1 MDKSENFIEKYK
13 HLEDVVRMTYNL
25 READSISYYLT
36 NQAKYARFA
45 DELRYCQKVRNFL
58 VHEKKVN
65 DNFAVEVSK
74 SMLDFIDSL
83 IDSIV
88 NQPRC
93 SDVQIKFRDIYW
105 RSINDTVNETM
116 SVMRDKLFT
125 HVPILDD
132 ECTVIGVFDE
142 NAMFTYIAEEGI
154 VSIDEELR
162 FSDIQ
167 KHLSIANREM
177 EAFVF
182 VRPNTYVEELESI
195 IEDAFKNGKRV
206 GLAFVTVSGKSSDR
220 LQGIITPWD
229 IIKVS
234 KND

>member
-1 MDKSENFIEKYK
+1 MDKTGMFIEKYK

-25 READSISYYLT
+25 HESDSISFYLT
-36 NQAKYARFA
+36 GQVKYARFA
-45 DELRYCQKVRNFL
+45 NEIRYCQKVRNFL

-65 DNFAVEVSK
+65 DNFAVEVSE
-74 SMLDFIDSL
+74 SMLGFINSL

-116 SVMRDKLFT
+116 AVMRDKLFT

-132 ECTVIGVFDE
+132 TGKVIGVFDE

-154 VSIDEELR
+154 VSIDDELC

-167 KHLSIANREM
+167 EHLSIANREM
-177 EAFVF
+177 ETFVF
-182 VRPNTYVEELESI
+182 VSPNTYVEELESI
-195 IEDAFKNGKRV
+195 IEDSFKKGQRV
-206 GLAFVTVSGKSSDR
+206 GVAFVTASGKSSDR

-229 IIKVS
+229 IIKVG

>member
-154 VSIDEELR
+154 VSIDEEWLTKRTNYTSRQIMKLLR
-162 FSDIQ
+162 DFT
-167 KHLSIANREM
+167 HLGCTGIKADVWNSYDEMNKVIIAQ
-177 EAFVF
+177 
-182 VRPNTYVEELESI
+182 L
-195 IEDAFKNGKRV
+195 K
-206 GLAFVTVSGKSSDR
+206 
-220 LQGIITPWD
+220 
-229 IIKVS
+229 
-234 KND
+234 